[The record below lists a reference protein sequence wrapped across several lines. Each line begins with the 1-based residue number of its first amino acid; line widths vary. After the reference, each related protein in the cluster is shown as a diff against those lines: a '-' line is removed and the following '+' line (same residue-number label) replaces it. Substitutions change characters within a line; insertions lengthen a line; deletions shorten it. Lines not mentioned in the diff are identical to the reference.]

1 MLRPSDPYAVKML
14 TDAHV
19 ELLRG
24 GAKRPAARRLPR
36 RN

>member
-1 MLRPSDPYAVKML
+1 MRPSDPYITKVL
-14 TDAHV
+14 SDAHV

-24 GAKRPAARRLPR
+24 GSRRRALTKRVPR

>member
-1 MLRPSDPYAVKML
+1 MRPSDAATTKIL
-14 TDAHV
+14 ADAHV

-24 GAKRPAARRLPR
+24 GRLRPAARRLPR